1 MYNLLKGT
9 WALFFGVGMM
19 MLANGLQGSLIG
31 IRASLEGYS
40 ASAAGIIL
48 TGYYAGFLLGALY
61 IPQRIKN
68 VGHVRTFAA
77 LASIASISILIQSL
91 HVSFLGWFLMRF
103 ISGICF
109 VGLYTVAESW
119 VNDLT
124 DNEHRGQA
132 LSVYMI
138 VSMAGS
144 AFGQLFLNIANPET
158 ATLFMIV
165 SILISI
171 SLVPILIVVSK
182 QPDFSVAKFFTIK
195 ELYKASPL
203 GVVAAIMTGLA
214 HGTLWGIG
222 SIYGLKNGL
231 SIEQVSIFMFTF
243 VIGGAINQYLVG
255 YLSDKYD
262 RRTIIVI
269 VTFLASIFAVLAVL
283 IGGSFIALIIIT
295 FIFGGLTV
303 PLYALAIAHTNDF
316 LEKDEMVAASAGIQL
331 AGGVGLTIGPIIG
344 GLSLDLIGASGFWIF
359 LFLIHA
365 LLGVFGLFRMQI
377 REAVPLEEQGST
389 VLVSSRTTAT
399 LMELYPDAEESI
411 DPVE

>member
-40 ASAAGIIL
+40 ASASGIIL

-77 LASIASISILIQSL
+77 LASIASISILIHSL
-91 HVSFLGWFLMRF
+91 HISFIGWFLMRF

-119 VNDLT
+119 VNDLS

-144 AFGQLFLNIANPET
+144 AFGQLFLNLADPET

-165 SILISI
+165 SVLISI
-171 SLVPILIVVSK
+171 SLVPILMVVSK
-182 QPDFSVAKFFTIK
+182 QPDFSVAKFFTVK
-195 ELYKASPL
+195 ELYKTSPL
-203 GVVAAIMTGLA
+203 GVVTAIMTGLA

-222 SIYGLKNGL
+222 SIYALKNGL
-231 SIEQVSIFMFTF
+231 SIEQVSVFMFTF
-243 VIGGAINQYLVG
+243 VIGGAINQYIVG

-262 RRTIIVI
+262 RRTVIVI
-269 VTFLASIFAVLAVL
+269 VAFLASIFAVLAVL
-283 IGGSFIALIIIT
+283 IGNSYTALIITT

-316 LEKDEMVAASAGIQL
+316 LEKDEMIAASAGIQL
-331 AGGVGLTIGPIIG
+331 AGGIGLTIGPVIG
-344 GLSLDLIGASGFWIF
+344 GLSIDLIGANGFWIY

-389 VLVSSRTTAT
+389 VLVGSRTTPT

-411 DPVE
+411 DSVE

>member
-77 LASIASISILIQSL
+77 LASIASISILIHSL

-119 VNDLT
+119 VNDLS

-144 AFGQLFLNIANPET
+144 AFGQLFLNIADPET

-182 QPDFSVAKFFTIK
+182 QPDFSVAKFFTVK

-203 GVVAAIMTGLA
+203 GVVTAIMTGLA

-262 RRTIIVI
+262 RRTVIVI
-269 VTFLASIFAVLAVL
+269 VAFLASIFAVLAVL
-283 IGGSFIALIIIT
+283 IGSSFIALIITT

-316 LEKDEMVAASAGIQL
+316 LEKDEMVAASSGLQL
-331 AGGVGLTIGPIIG
+331 AGGIGLTVGPIVG
-344 GLSLDLIGASGFWIF
+344 GLSIDFIGANGFWIY

-365 LLGVFGLFRMQI
+365 LLGVFGLFRMQV

-411 DPVE
+411 DTVE

>member
-40 ASAAGIIL
+40 ASASGIIL

-77 LASIASISILIQSL
+77 LASIASISILIHSL

-119 VNDLT
+119 VNDLS

-269 VTFLASIFAVLAVL
+269 VAFLASIFAVLAVL

-331 AGGVGLTIGPIIG
+331 AAGIGLTIGPIIG
-344 GLSLDLIGASGFWIF
+344 GLSIDFIGASGFWIY

-365 LLGVFGLFRMQI
+365 LLGVFGLFRMQV
-377 REAVPLEEQGST
+377 REAVPLNEQGST

-399 LMELYPDAEESI
+399 MMELYPDAEESI

>member
-40 ASAAGIIL
+40 ASASGIIL

-77 LASIASISILIQSL
+77 LASIASISILIHSL
-91 HVSFLGWFLMRF
+91 HISFIGWFLMRF

-119 VNDLT
+119 VNDLS

-144 AFGQLFLNIANPET
+144 AFGQLFLNLADPET

-165 SILISI
+165 SVLISI
-171 SLVPILIVVSK
+171 SLVPILMVVSK
-182 QPDFSVAKFFTIK
+182 QPDFSVAKFFTVK
-195 ELYKASPL
+195 ELYKTSPL
-203 GVVAAIMTGLA
+203 GVVTAIMTGLA

-222 SIYGLKNGL
+222 SIYALKNGL
-231 SIEQVSIFMFTF
+231 SIEQVSVFMFTF
-243 VIGGAINQYLVG
+243 VIGGAINQYIVG

-262 RRTIIVI
+262 RRTVIVI
-269 VTFLASIFAVLAVL
+269 VAFLASIFAVLAVL
-283 IGGSFIALIIIT
+283 IGSSYTALIITT

-316 LEKDEMVAASAGIQL
+316 LEKDEMIAASAGIQL
-331 AGGVGLTIGPIIG
+331 AGGIGLTIGPVIG
-344 GLSLDLIGASGFWIF
+344 GLSIDLIGANGFWIY

-389 VLVSSRTTAT
+389 VLVGSRTTPT

-411 DPVE
+411 DTVE

>member
-77 LASIASISILIQSL
+77 LASIASISILIHSL
-91 HVSFLGWFLMRF
+91 HISFLGWFIMRF
-103 ISGICF
+103 ISGMCF

-119 VNDLT
+119 VNDLS

-144 AFGQLFLNIANPET
+144 AFGQLFLNIADPET

-165 SILISI
+165 SVLISI

-182 QPDFSVAKFFTIK
+182 QPDFSVAKFFTVK

-203 GVVAAIMTGLA
+203 GVVTSIMTGLA

-269 VTFLASIFAVLAVL
+269 VAFLASILSVLAVL
-283 IGGSFIALIIIT
+283 IGSSFIALIIIT

-303 PLYALAIAHTNDF
+303 PLYPLAIAHTNDF

-331 AGGVGLTIGPIIG
+331 AAGIGLTIGPIIG
-344 GLSLDLIGASGFWIF
+344 GLSIDFIGASGFWIY

-365 LLGVFGLFRMQI
+365 LLGVFGLFRMQV
-377 REAVPLEEQGST
+377 REAVPLNEQGST

-399 LMELYPDAEESI
+399 MMELYPDAEESI

>member
-40 ASAAGIIL
+40 ASASGIIL

-132 LSVYMI
+132 LSIYMI

-269 VTFLASIFAVLAVL
+269 VAFLASIFAVLAVL

-316 LEKDEMVAASAGIQL
+316 LAKDEMVAASAGIQL

-365 LLGVFGLFRMQI
+365 LLGVFGLFRMQV
-377 REAVPLEEQGST
+377 REAVPLNEQGST

-399 LMELYPDAEESI
+399 MMELYPDAEESI

>member
-40 ASAAGIIL
+40 ASASGIIL

-132 LSVYMI
+132 LSIYMI

-269 VTFLASIFAVLAVL
+269 VAFLASIFAVLAVL

-399 LMELYPDAEESI
+399 LLELYPDAEESI
-411 DPVE
+411 DLVE

>member
-77 LASIASISILIQSL
+77 LASIASISILIHSL
-91 HVSFLGWFLMRF
+91 HISFLGWFIMRF
-103 ISGICF
+103 ISGMCF

-119 VNDLT
+119 VNDLS

-144 AFGQLFLNIANPET
+144 AFGQLFLNIADPET

-165 SILISI
+165 SVLISI

-182 QPDFSVAKFFTIK
+182 QPDFSVAKFFTVK

-203 GVVAAIMTGLA
+203 GVVTSIMTGLA

-269 VTFLASIFAVLAVL
+269 VAFLASIFSVLAVL
-283 IGGSFIALIIIT
+283 IGSSFIALIIIT

-303 PLYALAIAHTNDF
+303 PLYPLAIAHTNDF

-331 AGGVGLTIGPIIG
+331 AAGIGLTIGPIIG
-344 GLSLDLIGASGFWIF
+344 GLSIDFIGASGFWIY

-365 LLGVFGLFRMQI
+365 LLGVFCLCRMQV
-377 REAVPLEEQGST
+377 REAVPLNEQGST

-399 LMELYPDAEESI
+399 MMELYPDAEESI

>member
-77 LASIASISILIQSL
+77 LASIASISILIHSL
-91 HVSFLGWFLMRF
+91 HISFLGWFIMRF
-103 ISGICF
+103 ISGMCF

-119 VNDLT
+119 VNDLS

-144 AFGQLFLNIANPET
+144 AFGQLFLNIADPET

-165 SILISI
+165 SVLISI

-182 QPDFSVAKFFTIK
+182 QPDFSVAKFFTVK

-203 GVVAAIMTGLA
+203 GVVTSIMTGLA

-269 VTFLASIFAVLAVL
+269 VAFLASIFSVLAVL
-283 IGGSFIALIIIT
+283 IGSSFIALIIIT

-303 PLYALAIAHTNDF
+303 PLYPLAIAHTNDF

-331 AGGVGLTIGPIIG
+331 AAGIGLTIGPIIG
-344 GLSLDLIGASGFWIF
+344 GLSIDFIGASGFWIY

-377 REAVPLEEQGST
+377 REAVPLNEQGST

-399 LMELYPDAEESI
+399 MMELYPDAEESI

>member
-40 ASAAGIIL
+40 ASASGIIL

-389 VLVSSRTTAT
+389 VLISSRTTAT